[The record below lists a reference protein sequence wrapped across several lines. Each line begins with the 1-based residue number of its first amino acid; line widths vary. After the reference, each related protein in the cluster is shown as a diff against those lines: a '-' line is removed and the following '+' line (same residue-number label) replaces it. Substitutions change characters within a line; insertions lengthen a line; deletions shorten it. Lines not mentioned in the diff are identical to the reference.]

1 MKDTAL
7 NYRNNT
13 RTSRFVQ
20 NTVFTA
26 AYQLTAMLMGFVT
39 PRLMML
45 FYGSQVNGLI
55 VSANEFLT
63 YFRLVEAGLA
73 AAVVYSLYKPL
84 ADKDYDAVSAIVS
97 AARQF
102 YNIAGWMFVG
112 LTLILA
118 VAYPLIVPVE
128 TINGNLMDYLSV
140 FLLICAMGMSGALEF
155 FTLSRYR
162 VLLTADQRT
171 FMISLASMS
180 SLLLQTAVIV
190 VLAYMKSNIILLR
203 LAASLTIVIRPLI
216 LNGYVRK
223 AYPQVNA
230 FAKPNKA
237 AMARRWDAMYQQFTT
252 AFHQSA
258 AIMLTTLITRDASM
272 ISVYGTYNMV
282 TVGLWG
288 ILKMTTT
295 GIYSGFGDLIIREQT
310 EKFQKAYRD
319 FEFLYLAL
327 TTVLFSVAAIM
338 IVPFV
343 VLYTDKITD
352 ANYSAPLIG
361 VMVVLEA
368 ITDHGKMPMDLMIT
382 ASGKFKETRHQCT
395 AQVVA
400 ALALGCA
407 LGFWGLQTS
416 MTMAIVGILAG
427 IILSN
432 ILRTVLQ
439 LWFVPKYI
447 THLPWQWTLKR
458 ILRMILQVTLIAG
471 PFLAFNLLNI
481 NGFFKWITLAVP
493 LCVYALAITLG
504 FGWIFERES
513 VRSLAGRAKFLFQH
527 GK

>member
-1 MKDTAL
+1 M
-7 NYRNNT
+7 NSRSNT

-26 AYQLTAMLMGFVT
+26 AYQFTAMLMGFVT

-55 VSANEFLT
+55 VSVTEFLT

-73 AAVVYSLYKPL
+73 AAAVYSLYKPL
-84 ADKDYDAVSAIVS
+84 SQRDYPEVSAIVS

-102 YNIAGWMFVG
+102 YNVAGWMFVG
-112 LTLILA
+112 LTA
-118 VAYPLIVPVE
+118 VFACVYPFFVPVRD
-128 TINGNLMDYLSV
+128 INGGLMNYLSV
-140 FLLICAMGMSGALEF
+140 FLLICSMGISGALEF

-171 FMISLASMS
+171 FMVSLASMS

-190 VLAYMKSNIILLR
+190 VLAYMRSNIILVRFL
-203 LAASLTIVIRPLI
+203 ASLTIAIRPLI
-216 LNGYVRK
+216 LGGYVRK
-223 AYPQVNA
+223 VYPQVNA

-237 AMARRWDAMYQQFTT
+237 ALSRRWDAMYQQFTT

-258 AIMLTTLITRDASM
+258 AVMLTTIITRNAAM
-272 ISVYGTYNMV
+272 ISVYGTYHMV

-295 GIYSGFGDLIIREQT
+295 GIYSGFGDLIVRGQQ

-319 FEFLYLAL
+319 FEFLYLAI
-327 TTVLFSVAAIM
+327 TSVLFSAAAIL

-343 VLYTDKITD
+343 VLYTDRITD

-361 VMVVLEA
+361 LMVVLEA

-382 ASGKFKETRHQCT
+382 ASGKFRETRHHCT
-395 AQVVA
+395 AQVLTAVGVG
-400 ALALGCA
+400 LG

-416 MTMAIVGILAG
+416 LTMAVVGILSG

-432 ILRTVLQ
+432 LLRAGLQ
-439 LWFVPKYI
+439 LWFVPRHI
-447 THLPWQWTLKR
+447 THLPWRWTFMR
-458 ILRMILQVTLIAG
+458 ILRMFVQVVVIAG
-471 PFLAFNLLNI
+471 PVLLFRVFDI
-481 NGFFKWITLAVP
+481 NGFFKWITLSVP
-493 LCVYALAITLG
+493 ICMYATAITLA
-504 FGWIFERES
+504 FGWVFDRES
-513 VRSLAGRAKFLFQH
+513 LLSLFGRAKFLFQ
-527 GK
+527 KEK